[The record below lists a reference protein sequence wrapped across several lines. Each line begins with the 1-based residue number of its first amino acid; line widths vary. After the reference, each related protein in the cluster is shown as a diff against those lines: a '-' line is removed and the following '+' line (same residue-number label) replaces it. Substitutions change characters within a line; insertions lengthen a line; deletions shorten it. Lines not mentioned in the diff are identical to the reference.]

1 MKLKADGAGGERAS
15 REPRQSDH
23 SLALVHPQL
32 PGPAFV
38 VEGDGISG
46 RPHSVGDHEVYARVK
61 FAPMPFDLGGD
72 AARPRPR
79 AGGMGEVRKGMA
91 NFVRRTSDRA
101 REQVA
106 NSTVGGEPDRIRSC
120 LCFYG
125 IRSLSPP
132 WFASSQPYP
141 SSL

>member
-1 MKLKADGAGGERAS
+1 MERVTTKRTTQSTHRTAAAKVAEIVGESMKLKANGADGERAS
-15 REPRQSDH
+15 REPHQSDH

-38 VEGDGISG
+38 VEGDGNS
-46 RPHSVGDHEVYARVK
+46 SVGDHEAYARVK

-72 AARPRPR
+72 ATRPHPS

-106 NSTVGGEPDRIRSC
+106 NP
-120 LCFYG
+120 L
-125 IRSLSPP
+125 L
-132 WFASSQPYP
+132 
-141 SSL
+141 

>member
-1 MKLKADGAGGERAS
+1 MTTKRITQSTHRTAAAKVAEILGEGMKLKADGAGGGRAS

-23 SLALVHPQL
+23 SLALVHPQF

-46 RPHSVGDHEVYARVK
+46 RPRGVGDHEVYARVM
-61 FAPMPFDLGGD
+61 FAPMLFDLGGD
-72 AARPRPR
+72 AARPHPS

-106 NSTVGGEPDRIRSC
+106 NP
-120 LCFYG
+120 L
-125 IRSLSPP
+125 L
-132 WFASSQPYP
+132 
-141 SSL
+141 